1 MSEPWFGHLMGSDTV
16 PIATPPHRAQ
26 GALGSALGVRG
37 MRPVAALYF
46 CCLQR
51 GSLLAWEGSASAEEL
66 LSDFLGLATTAGSVL
81 GLQTGEEN
89 QPSVPSVPQEAG
101 GRPPHFPA
109 CCSEWGFCRAGAV
122 ALSG

>member
-46 CCLQR
+46 SAACREDPSWPGR
-51 GSLLAWEGSASAEEL
+51 GLPLPK
-66 LSDFLGLATTAGSVL
+66 SV
-81 GLQTGEEN
+81 
-89 QPSVPSVPQEAG
+89 
-101 GRPPHFPA
+101 
-109 CCSEWGFCRAGAV
+109 
-122 ALSG
+122 